1 MGYESISTIVVLV
14 VLVIVMVVW
23 LPRRTVNSMKRVI
36 EHREDRFSSSLH
48 LVDAHSGTRFC
59 DDDSRLTK
67 GAYMHPTQISD
78 AGAQRHHIVQ
88 VRAQRHAA
96 VRRRRIIV
104 SILSLV
110 TLAVLA
116 LSFLLHFNAL
126 FTLIPAALVG
136 LVLIFGVRASRQ
148 ARAWERKVA
157 QQHTRVRHQRA
168 KQVQRNDQSHRDIA
182 SDTSRA
188 SSDGVD
194 HADSDST
201 AAARQRDMSR
211 PYEDDAQ
218 TDVMEQREIRRALKR
233 AEEDKDRVLT
243 RRSLKHNEAYDALNA
258 ADVSDTDQIHD
269 ADSLTAVAYDESHDD
284 LTVADSVPTSVSDA
298 TSELS
303 EIHPAR
309 VLDAF
314 DMAAQQDLISFSLG
328 TQSGDE
334 AGHQGPES
342 LEIKSMRQVA
352 VARPREMA
360 YSATIEPVD
369 ALQSSPLDARAND
382 AKDGKDG
389 NDANDENKHEADA
402 VSNDASSFHEAEIE
416 ANVDIPV
423 ATSDSLGAD
432 LEAVLARRSS

>member
-1 MGYESISTIVVLV
+1 
-14 VLVIVMVVW
+14 
-23 LPRRTVNSMKRVI
+23 
-36 EHREDRFSSSLH
+36 
-48 LVDAHSGTRFC
+48 
-59 DDDSRLTK
+59 
-67 GAYMHPTQISD
+67 
-78 AGAQRHHIVQ
+78 
-88 VRAQRHAA
+88 
-96 VRRRRIIV
+96 
-104 SILSLV
+104 
-110 TLAVLA
+110 
-116 LSFLLHFNAL
+116 
-126 FTLIPAALVG
+126 
-136 LVLIFGVRASRQ
+136 
-148 ARAWERKVA
+148 
-157 QQHTRVRHQRA
+157 
-168 KQVQRNDQSHRDIA
+168 
-182 SDTSRA
+182 
-188 SSDGVD
+188 
-194 HADSDST
+194 
-201 AAARQRDMSR
+201 
-211 PYEDDAQ
+211 
-218 TDVMEQREIRRALKR
+218 MEQREIRRALKR

-243 RRSLKHNEAYDALNA
+243 RRSLKHNEVYDALNA